1 MLCCDLNKIFRI
13 LRLICFQD
21 LLNFDDPLNM
31 EASELYA
38 MDKEAFRTKVRQYVN
53 QYAKR

>member
-1 MLCCDLNKIFRI
+1 MFSITAFSYL
-13 LRLICFQD
+13 QD
-21 LLNFDDPLNM
+21 LLNFDDPLNQ

-38 MDKEAFRTKVRQYVN
+38 LDKEAFRMKVRQYVN